1 MSEQDDVPADGA
13 KMSDEQVVS
22 FTQGVRKKLITT
34 ITAGGDR
41 MPTDKGEQMVLLAA
55 LGDMDRTALGKMKIG
70 AKERQGAADRDAAM
84 AIAHLTTKFGG
95 RNPFEQGNLIEGE
108 SVRVAT
114 PELDT
119 TDLPALVLVDGETD
133 QGISTQN
140 YEEFMGSMEG
150 SEGSKG

>member
-1 MSEQDDVPADGA
+1 MSEQEVVPADGA
-13 KMSDEQVVS
+13 EMSDEQVVS

-95 RNPFEQGNLIEGE
+95 RNPFEQGNVIEGQAT
-108 SVRVAT
+108 RVGG

-119 TDLPALVLVDGETD
+119 AGLPTLELVDGETD

-140 YEEFMGSMEG
+140 YEEFMGKMEG
-150 SEGSKG
+150 GEGAAG